1 MQLVRL
7 NLNQNAGKYMRT
19 LLYLVLGLTT
29 SAVARADDKI
39 SIRGFG
45 TVGYTQLLTSEGGEE
60 YNPVAM
66 GFEPRHTNKYWGIRK
81 TGTFTRDTRF
91 GLNIDAPL
99 MNGTMHLTA
108 QFYAEGANQTNGYEK
123 YFTQRLSLLS
133 LRGEFVNNLHV
144 AVGLLQA
151 PMWMISEERYVGFT
165 FPYIRPPSEVVGITR
180 SGDTVEGASIY
191 YNWNVGSWTIRP
203 RIAFGNYN
211 NKGPYDAT
219 SSVENEANIL
229 FNVLQFEYENI
240 LISAGYHTF
249 RGASNQDLYQMVNQ
263 AGMDMRFTL
272 VNHLDYNGYNTVLG
286 MKAEFEQLFLMAEYN
301 SNTVNSYNFEGF
313 LYPMEDSSQTLS
325 GGYVLLGLPLG
336 RWMPRVT
343 VATARRTFDLD
354 ANNVEKMAETLITN
368 NPDIPDAQ
376 KPLAR
381 QAIRAQGTDGFRK
394 FYRTEAQQTTIN
406 LGLNYQWSP
415 TTVLKAEFEQV
426 KAPASGTIGE
436 GLFGLKRGS
445 TVSLA
450 NFAIDFIF

>member
-1 MQLVRL
+1 M
-7 NLNQNAGKYMRT
+7 
-19 LLYLVLGLTT
+19 
-29 SAVARADDKI
+29 SAVASANDEI

-45 TVGYTQLLTSEGGEE
+45 TIGYTQMLTAEGGEE
-60 YNPVAM
+60 FDPVAM
-66 GFEPRHTNKYWGIRK
+66 AYKPQNTNKYWGIRK

-99 MNGTMHLTA
+99 MKGKMHFTA
-108 QFYAEGANQTNGYEK
+108 QFYAEGANQTNGFHK
-123 YFTQRLSLLS
+123 YFMQRLSLLS
-133 LRGEFVNNLHV
+133 LRGEPMNNLHV

-165 FPYIRPPSEVVGITR
+165 FPYIRPPSEVVGVTR

-211 NKGPYDAT
+211 NKGEYDST
-219 SSVENEANIL
+219 SSVENEANIF

-249 RGASNQDLYQMVNQ
+249 RGTSNQDLNQKVNQ

-286 MKAEFEQLFLMAEYN
+286 IKAEFQHLFLMAEYN

-313 LYPMEDSSQTLS
+313 LYPMEDSSQTLTGS
-325 GGYVLLGLPLG
+325 YVLLGLPLG
-336 RWMPRVT
+336 RWMPRIT
-343 VATARRTFDLD
+343 AATARRSFQLD

-368 NPDIPDAQ
+368 NPDIPEAQ

-394 FYRTEAQQTTIN
+394 FYRTESQQMTIN
-406 LGLNYQWSP
+406 LGLNYQLNP
-415 TTVLKAEFEQV
+415 TTVFKAELERV
-426 KAPASGTIGE
+426 NAPASGTISE

>member
-1 MQLVRL
+1 
-7 NLNQNAGKYMRT
+7 MRT

-29 SAVARADDKI
+29 SAVARAEDKI
-39 SIRGFG
+39 TIRGFG
-45 TVGYTQLLTSEGGEE
+45 TIGYTQLLTSEGGEE
-60 YNPVAM
+60 FNPVAM
-66 GFEPRHTNKYWGIRK
+66 GYEPRNTNKYWGIRK

-91 GLNIDAPL
+91 GLNINAPL
-99 MNGTMHLTA
+99 MKGKMHLTA
-108 QFYAEGANQTNGYEK
+108 QFYAEGANQTNGFEK

-133 LRGEFVNNLHV
+133 LRGEPLNNLHV

-151 PMWMISEERYVGFT
+151 PMWLISEERYVGFT

-180 SGDTVEGASIY
+180 SGDTIEGASFY

-203 RIAFGNYN
+203 RFAFGNYN
-211 NKGPYDAT
+211 NKGDYDAT
-219 SSVENEANIL
+219 SVVENEATIL

-240 LISAGYHTF
+240 LISAAYHSFHGT
-249 RGASNQDLYQMVNQ
+249 SNQDLYQKVNQ

-286 MKAEFEQLFLMAEYN
+286 MKAEFEHIFLMAEYN

-325 GGYVLLGLPLG
+325 GGYVLLGLPMG
-336 RWMPRVT
+336 HWMPRLT
-343 VATARRTFDLD
+343 VASVRRTFDLD
-354 ANNVEKMAETLITN
+354 ANNVEKMAETLINN
-368 NPDIPDAQ
+368 NPDIPDVQ

-415 TTVLKAEFEQV
+415 TTVLKAEFERV